1 MNAMATEDAK
11 QNISEAH
18 TLLASL
24 RDRLLKTE
32 QRHPELEDAI
42 QRLESALNALT
53 VQTGGML

>member
-1 MNAMATEDAK
+1 MYAMATEDAK